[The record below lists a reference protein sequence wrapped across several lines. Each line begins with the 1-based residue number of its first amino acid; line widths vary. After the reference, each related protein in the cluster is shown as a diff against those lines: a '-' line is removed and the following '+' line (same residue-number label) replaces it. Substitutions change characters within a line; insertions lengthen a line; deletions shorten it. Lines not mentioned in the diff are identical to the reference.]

1 MKWIIRKCIKMF
13 FNNLYKIKPPE
24 SVKYYKTKEAARA
37 RLMNAPDG
45 SLQMEIQG
53 EKYPFKGFPRG
64 HILTGPLATLK
75 KEIKDMVFNQI
86 FGEIEKMYDGM
97 KLNALPIEK
106 CCPAVREMDRVFEK
120 LTHMEVSDDMKG
132 RINLIRKVIIF
143 FLQEDDAYR
152 YRAMA
157 FLSMIDQKKIALTKE
172 DMYFARA
179 KYWKPDMYKK
189 IGGQWMDGYEY

>member
-1 MKWIIRKCIKMF
+1 MRYMIKWF
-13 FNNLYKIKPPE
+13 FNWFYKIRPPE
-24 SVKYYKTKEAARA
+24 SVKYYKTQTAARA

-45 SLQMEIQG
+45 SLQMEIKG
-53 EKYPFKGFPRG
+53 EKYPFAGFPRG
-64 HILTGPLATLK
+64 HILTNSLAKLK
-75 KEIKDMVFNQI
+75 SKIKDAVFNQV
-86 FGEIEKMYDGM
+86 FGEIEKMYEGM
-97 KLNALPIEK
+97 KHDPIPVEK